1 MNGIMVMGTASD
13 VGKTMICTAL
23 CRLLSDEGMRVAPFK
38 SQNMSRFSARTE
50 DGKEMSLAQF
60 LQAEA
65 ARTKPVIEMNP
76 ILLKPV
82 GNGKSDVRFFGEAFD
97 AVDGMEYRAQFFDR
111 ALQAIRTSLD
121 RLAESYDTIVIEGA
135 GSPAEVNLNDREIV
149 NMRVADMAD
158 VPVLLVA
165 NIDRGGA
172 IASIVGTLQLLAP
185 EHRARVKGILINKF
199 HGDVALF
206 QEGVDFIETYTG
218 IRVAGVIPHK
228 MNHGIEEE
236 DMDRPIAE
244 APAGTDVYHA
254 WAAHIK
260 AHIDWPF
267 VKSIIAGQVD

>member
-1 MNGIMVMGTASD
+1 MKGIMVMGTASD

-38 SQNMSRFSARTE
+38 SQNMSRFSATTE
-50 DGKEMSLAQF
+50 DGKEMSRAQF

-65 ARTKPVIEMNP
+65 ARTKPLIEMNP
-76 ILLKPV
+76 ILLKPLD
-82 GNGKSDVRFFGEAFD
+82 GRKADVRFFGEAYE
-97 AVDGMEYRAQFFDR
+97 AVDGMEYRTQFFDR
-111 ALQAIRTSLD
+111 ALKAIRTSLD
-121 RLAESYDTIVIEGA
+121 RLAESFDTVVIEGA

-165 NIDRGGA
+165 DIDRGGA

-185 EHRARVKGILINKF
+185 EHRARVKGIIINKF
-199 HGDVALF
+199 HGDAALF
-206 QEGVDFIETYTG
+206 QEGVDVIETYTG

-236 DMDRPIAE
+236 DVDRPLIE
-244 APAGTDVYHA
+244 APAGTDVYDA
-254 WAAHIK
+254 WAKHVK
-260 AHIDWPF
+260 AHVDWPF
-267 VKSIIAGQVD
+267 VLSVIDGEQT